1 MPAVGFAKLFGN
13 SLLGPRTARNRLGL
27 SLLIGIQPV
36 HIVQFPHPTLRRIS
50 KPLKKVDKAL
60 KAMVQEMFELM
71 YQARGIGLAAN
82 QVDLPFRLF
91 IVNLTG
97 EKGQGEEMVFLN
109 PVLSAPKGRSIAEEG
124 CLSFPQLY
132 HPVARPEQIHV
143 SAYDLAGNPIDRT
156 VEGMLARVIQ
166 HEFDHLEGVLFID
179 RIEPGDHKVV
189 EPALEEFT
197 LEFSGHRASG
207 KIPDEAT
214 IEKQLRELE
223 NKYC

>member
-1 MPAVGFAKLFGN
+1 
-13 SLLGPRTARNRLGL
+13 
-27 SLLIGIQPV
+27 V
-36 HIVQFPHPTLRRIS
+36 HIVQFPHPTLRRVS

-60 KAMVQEMFELM
+60 KLMVQEMFDLM

-97 EKGQGEEMVFLN
+97 EKGQGDEMVFLN

-132 HPVARPEQIHV
+132 HPVARPVQIHI
-143 SAYDLAGNPIDRT
+143 SAYDLSGNPIDRT

-189 EPALEEFT
+189 EPALEEFA
-197 LEFSGHRASG
+197 LEFAGHRASG
-207 KIPDEAT
+207 KIPDEAA

-223 NKYC
+223 SKYC